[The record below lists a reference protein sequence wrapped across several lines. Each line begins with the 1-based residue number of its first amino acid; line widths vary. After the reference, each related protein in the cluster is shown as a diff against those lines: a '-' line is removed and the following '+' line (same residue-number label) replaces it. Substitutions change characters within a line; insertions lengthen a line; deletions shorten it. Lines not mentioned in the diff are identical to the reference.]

1 MEREI
6 MKSLLI
12 KSCFGTLVMLL
23 SIVSASADSRSEK
36 LNSLFSDL
44 ASEDMPVNAQM
55 LEREIWELWMDS
67 GDEKV
72 NFELSIGVTAMNE
85 GFMDDAINQFSKVT
99 EMASDFAEGWNKRAT
114 AYYFKDEYEKSLLD
128 IQKTLELEPRHF
140 GAISGMGMI
149 FLELGNERAALRAF
163 EEVLRLY
170 PTSSSARSQV
180 EKLRRKLND
189 QMV

>member
-1 MEREI
+1 
-6 MKSLLI
+6 MKSRLLKHFI
-12 KSCFGTLVMLL
+12 GALVLLL
-23 SIVSASADSRSEK
+23 SVASVSADSRTER

-44 ASEDMPVNAQM
+44 AVEEMPVNAQM
-55 LEREIWELWMDS
+55 LEREIWKVWMDS
-67 GDEKV
+67 GDEKI

-99 EMASDFAEGWNKRAT
+99 EMAADFAEGWNKRAT
-114 AYYFKDEYEKSLLD
+114 AYYFNDELEKSLRD

-140 GAISGMGMI
+140 GAISGMGLI
-149 FLELGNERAALRAF
+149 FMKMGNERAALKAF

-170 PTSSSARSQV
+170 PTSPSARSQV
-180 EKLRRKLND
+180 EGLRRKLND

>member
-1 MEREI
+1 

-12 KSCFGTLVMLL
+12 KSCFGTLVLLL

-67 GDEKV
+67 GDDKV

-180 EKLRRKLND
+180 ETLRRKLND

>member
-1 MEREI
+1 
-6 MKSLLI
+6 MKSLLL

-23 SIVSASADSRSEK
+23 SVASVSADSRTER

-44 ASEDMPVNAQM
+44 AIEDMPVNAQM
-55 LEREIWELWMDS
+55 LEREIWEVWMDS
-67 GDEKV
+67 GDDKV

-99 EMASDFAEGWNKRAT
+99 EMAADFAEGWNKRAT
-114 AYYFKDEYEKSLLD
+114 AYYFKDEFEKSLLD

-140 GAISGMGMI
+140 GAISGMGLI

-170 PTSSSARSQV
+170 PTSPSARSQV
-180 EKLRRKLND
+180 ETLRRKLND